1 MNKICFN
8 CQWWEPFASVCC
20 NWESKDCADVILAD
34 NTCPHWE
41 NYESEMWG
49 DDDEVSEYDR

>member
-8 CQWWEPFASVCC
+8 CQWWEPYTDVCL
-20 NWESKDCADVILAD
+20 NWDAEGFMDCTLAD
-34 NTCPHWE
+34 NTCPPWE

-49 DDDEVSEYDR
+49 DDDEVPGP